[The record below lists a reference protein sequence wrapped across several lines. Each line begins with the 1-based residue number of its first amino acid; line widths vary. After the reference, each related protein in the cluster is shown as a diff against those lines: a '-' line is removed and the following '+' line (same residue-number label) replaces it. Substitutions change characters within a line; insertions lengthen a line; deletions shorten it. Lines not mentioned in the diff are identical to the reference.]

1 ILSATQNLP
10 KMESNL
16 EALECH
22 FTWELN
28 PIKFRDELEDLITNC
43 TSSWMGHIYNL
54 LGFVYYQLY
63 SMDEALRSFNQ
74 AKDTFCRLRNN
85 DDEGPWLVVN
95 YGNLAWLYH
104 KLGDKA
110 EAQRYLSKID
120 ALTSEH
126 PPPEVYS
133 EKAWNLMKYGKTQ
146 KLLAMYYFNKAIK
159 MQPDKVEWQTSGV
172 VNLVKISKDLG
183 EVISADLWEEI
194 REAKERDPASMY
206 LAAYELIRRAK
217 TGEDIKDEAHE
228 LARTIFEKRLTK
240 YSGIEPLQSLFE
252 DHLSIDDLI
261 NVAEEALKKYP
272 EARFNKRC
280 TANFYK
286 TKIFHTDYNSPEV
299 INRSISLH
307 LEVIRL
313 YPETSWKKQI
323 YLAGIYAKT
332 NQQDK
337 AKQKFEELLQ
347 RAPDQDHVEKQ
358 MLYYYYA
365 LNLYFNQK
373 EREES
378 TRYYMKAAR
387 IPHKSFYRDRSIKAL
402 EKIQNQKKHPMRE
415 EVTRFLAELPTLD

>member
-1 ILSATQNLP
+1 
-10 KMESNL
+10 MESKL

-22 FTWELN
+22 FTWKLN
-28 PIKFRDELEDLITNC
+28 PIKFRDELEDLITNP

-54 LGFVYYQLY
+54 LGFVYYQLD
-63 SMDEALRSFNQ
+63 SMDEALRNFNL

-104 KLGDKA
+104 KLGDEA

-159 MQPDKVEWQTSGV
+159 MQPDRVEWQTSRV
-172 VNLVKISKDLG
+172 VNLVNISKDLG

-194 REAKERDPASMY
+194 REAKERDPASVY
-206 LAAYELIRRAK
+206 LAAYDLIRRTK
-217 TGEDIKDEAHE
+217 TGEDIKDEARK
-228 LARTIFEKRLTK
+228 LARTIFDKPLTK
-240 YSGIEPLQSLFE
+240 YSGIEPLQSLFK

-261 NVAEEALKKYP
+261 NVAEEALERYP
-272 EARFNKRC
+272 DARFNKRC

-286 TKIFHTDYNSPEV
+286 TKIYHTDNNSPKV

-332 NQQDK
+332 NQQEK

-347 RAPDQDHVEKQ
+347 KAADQNHEGKQ

-365 LNLYFNQK
+365 RYLYFTQK

-378 TRYYMKAAR
+378 TRYYMEAAR
-387 IPHKSFYRDRSIKAL
+387 IPHKSFYRDQSIKVL
-402 EKIQNQKKHPMRE
+402 EKIQHQNKHPLCE

>member
-1 ILSATQNLP
+1 
-10 KMESNL
+10 MEANL

-22 FTWELN
+22 FTWKLN
-28 PIKFRDELEDLITNC
+28 PIKFRDELEDLITNR

-54 LGFVYYQLY
+54 LGFVYYQLN
-63 SMDEALRSFNQ
+63 SMDEALRRFNQ
-74 AKDTFCRLRNN
+74 AKDAFCLLRNN
-85 DDEGPWLVVN
+85 AKGPWLVVN

-104 KLGDKA
+104 KLGDEA

-126 PPPEVYS
+126 PPPEVYA

-159 MQPDKVEWQTSGV
+159 MQPDKVEWQTSRV
-172 VNLVKISKDLG
+172 VNLVNISKDLR

-206 LAAYELIRRAK
+206 LAAYDLIRRAK
-217 TGEDIKDEAHE
+217 TGEDIKDEARK
-228 LARTIFEKRLTK
+228 LARMIFDKPLTK
-240 YSGIEPLQSLFE
+240 YSGIEPLQSLFK

-261 NVAEEALKKYP
+261 KVAEEALERYP
-272 EARFNKRC
+272 DARFNKRC

-286 TKIFHTDYNSPEV
+286 TKIFHTDDNSPEV

-313 YPETSWKKQI
+313 YPESSWKKQI
-323 YLAGIYAKT
+323 YLASIYVKT

-337 AKQKFEELLQ
+337 AKQKYEELLQ
-347 RAPDQDHVEKQ
+347 KAADQDHEGKQ
-358 MLYYYYA
+358 MLYNYYA

-373 EREES
+373 EREKS
-378 TRYYMKAAR
+378 TKCHMEAAR

-402 EKIQNQKKHPMRE
+402 EKIQNQNKHPMRE